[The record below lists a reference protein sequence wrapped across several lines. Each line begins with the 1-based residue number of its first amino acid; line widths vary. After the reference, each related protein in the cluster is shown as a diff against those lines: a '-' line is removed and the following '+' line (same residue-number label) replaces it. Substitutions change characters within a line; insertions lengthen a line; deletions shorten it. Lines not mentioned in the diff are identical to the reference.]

1 MYVLLCDKS
10 VGNLEIKVDFVYF
23 LGHAFLTKHI
33 GFTRVFV
40 RFRFGG
46 NVCMYTFSMYL
57 YVRSWAVY
65 IPYYVND
72 INAGT
77 LNHQKIIVN
86 NSCFPTLK
94 QNC

>member
-1 MYVLLCDKS
+1 MYVY
-10 VGNLEIKVDFVYF
+10 I
-23 LGHAFLTKHI
+23 
-33 GFTRVFV
+33 
-40 RFRFGG
+40 
-46 NVCMYTFSMYL
+46 L
-57 YVRSWAVY
+57 YVYMYAAELYVY
-65 IPYYVND
+65 VPYYVND